1 MVQQRLKLG
10 KLGARNS
17 LFESMDPQAS
27 NHHTVFSHRVGPP
40 AGFSLIEILVVVA
53 IIGILAALIAPRLMS
68 RPDEAR
74 VTAAKQ
80 GLASVASALKLY
92 RLDNFRYPTQEQGLR
107 ALVERPTTE
116 PVPSN
121 WPNGGYLDRFP
132 KDPWGNDYVYRNPG
146 QRSEVEVLSLG
157 ADGRPGGTGI
167 NADITSEGL

>member
-1 MVQQRLKLG
+1 MDALPKNHRIVLK
-10 KLGARNS
+10 R
-17 LFESMDPQAS
+17 
-27 NHHTVFSHRVGPP
+27 RVSPP
-40 AGFSLIEILVVVA
+40 AGFSLVEILVVVA
-53 IIGILAALIAPRLMS
+53 IIGILAALIAPRLLS

-80 GLASVASALKLY
+80 GLASMVSALKLY
-92 RLDNFRYPTQEQGLR
+92 RLDIFRYPSQEQGLR

-116 PVPSN
+116 PVPVN

-146 QRSEVEVLSLG
+146 QRDDVEVLSLG
-157 ADGRPGGTGI
+157 ADGRPGGTGV

>member
-1 MVQQRLKLG
+1 MDALPENHRIVLK
-10 KLGARNS
+10 R
-17 LFESMDPQAS
+17 
-27 NHHTVFSHRVGPP
+27 RVSPP
-40 AGFSLIEILVVVA
+40 AGFSLVEILVVVA
-53 IIGILAALIAPRLMS
+53 IIGILAALIAPRLLS

-80 GLASVASALKLY
+80 GLASMVSALKLY
-92 RLDNFRYPTQEQGLR
+92 RLDNFRYPSQEQGLR

-116 PVPSN
+116 PVPVN

-146 QRSEVEVLSLG
+146 QRDDVEVLSLG
-157 ADGRPGGTGI
+157 ADGRPGGTGV